1 MNSAF
6 DQLDPRVQKW
16 VYKQGWDILRDIQE
30 MSIPPILEGKTDLVI
45 SASTAAGKTEAAFL
59 PACSAIANNKDGF
72 GILYISPLKALINDQ
87 YRRLESLCDDLDM
100 TVTPWHGDSL
110 QSRKKKAKQD
120 PEGILLITPESLE
133 SLLMREPGWVISAF
147 ESLQY
152 IIIDEYHAFIGSER
166 GCQLQALMHRLE
178 CLLERQTS
186 PIPRIALSATLGDMD
201 SVLDYLRPSKSIPCE
216 LIIGKQSQS
225 SLKMQVRGYLEK
237 EPDTSSIAA
246 GEISAAISAEQQI
259 ALDLYDALRGD
270 SHLVFANS
278 RQRTENFAVML
289 SDLCEK
295 NHVPNEFFPHHGSL
309 SKELRTD
316 LESRLQK
323 ETLPTTA
330 VCTMTLELG
339 IDIGKVKSVA
349 QVTAPHSVAS
359 LRQRLGRSG
368 RRDTPAILRMYITE
382 KELNA
387 NSSVGDK
394 LRLEL
399 LQSLAMIRL
408 LLMEKWYE
416 PSDTHLYHF
425 STLLHQTLAV
435 TAQWGGVRPDQLWGL
450 LCKGGLFGAVEVG
463 HFKQLLSHMGD
474 LNLII
479 QMGSGELVLGE
490 LGEQLVGHYSF
501 YAVFKTPEE
510 YRIVV
515 EGKTLGTLPIDSVI
529 IPEQYIVF
537 GGRRWKVI
545 DVDVE
550 KKVILVSSAKGGQ
563 PPKFGGGGM
572 SVHDRIRQEMFEIY
586 RSGDYRIVI
595 GETKLDFLD
604 STGKGLFHE
613 GLGFYQQTGLDKNS
627 LIQQGTS
634 VYIIPWMGDRI
645 VNTLYVMLI
654 QAGFDVDCYAGVI
667 EVEKSQLSTV
677 KRALKSFILL
687 SDASNADLAK
697 PVKNKDIEKY
707 DHFLPEELLNLS
719 YGEKAFDVKSTLKWI
734 SVNFIK

>member
-6 DQLDPRVQKW
+6 NQLDPIVQKW
-16 VYKQGWDILRDIQE
+16 VYKQGWDALRDIQE
-30 MSIPPILEGKTDLVI
+30 MSIAPILEGKTDLVI

-87 YRRLESLCDDLDM
+87 YRRLEGLCEDLDM

-110 QSRKKKAKQD
+110 QSRKKKAKKD

-133 SLLMREPGWVISAF
+133 SLLMREPSWVISAF
-147 ESLQY
+147 ESLKY
-152 IIIDEYHAFIGSER
+152 MIIDEYHAFIGSER
-166 GCQLQALMHRLE
+166 GCQLHALMHRLE
-178 CLLERQTS
+178 CLLERQSS
-186 PIPRIALSATLGDMD
+186 PIPRIALSATLGDMG
-201 SVLDYLRPSKSIPCE
+201 SVLDYLRPTKSIPCE

-237 EPDTSSIAA
+237 EPDTSSVAA
-246 GEISAAISAEQQI
+246 GEISEAVSAEQQI
-259 ALDLYDALRGD
+259 ALDLYDVLRGD

-289 SDLCEK
+289 SDLCAK
-295 NHVPNEFFPHHGSL
+295 NHVHNEFFPHHGSL

-382 KELNA
+382 KEINA

-408 LLMEKWYE
+408 LLTEKWYE
-416 PSDTHLYHF
+416 PSDTHLFHF
-425 STLLHQTLAV
+425 STLLHQVLAV
-435 TAQWGGVRPDQLWGL
+435 IAQWGGVRPDQLWGL
-450 LCKGGLFGAVEVG
+450 LCKEGLFGAVEVG

-515 EGKTLGTLPIDSVI
+515 EGKTLGTLPVDSVI

-537 GGRRWKVI
+537 GGRRWIVI
-545 DVDVE
+545 DVDAE
-550 KKVILVSSAKGGQ
+550 KKIIIVSPAKGGQ

-604 STGKGLFHE
+604 SIGKGLFYE
-613 GLGFYQQTGLDKNS
+613 GLGFFQQTCLDQNI

-645 VNTLYVMLI
+645 VNTLYIMLI
-654 QAGFDVDCYAGVI
+654 QAGLDVDCSAGVI
-667 EVEKSQLSTV
+667 EVEKAQLSTV
-677 KRALKSFILL
+677 EKAIESFISL
-687 SDASNADLAK
+687 SDTSNADLAK

-707 DHFLPEELLNLS
+707 DHLLPEELLNLS

-734 SVNFIK
+734 SENFIK